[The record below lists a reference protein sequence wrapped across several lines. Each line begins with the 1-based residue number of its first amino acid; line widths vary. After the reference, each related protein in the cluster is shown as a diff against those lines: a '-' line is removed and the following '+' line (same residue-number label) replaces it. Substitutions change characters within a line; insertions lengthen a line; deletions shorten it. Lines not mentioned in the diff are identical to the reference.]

1 MRRDVHAE
9 PSTVRRAAHKMSGL
23 QKAGAEN
30 HFWFQ
35 HAAQT

>member
-1 MRRDVHAE
+1 MRRDIHVE
-9 PSTVRRAAHKMSGL
+9 PSTVRRAAHEMSSL

-30 HFWFQ
+30 HFRFQ